1 MTLSAQLSL
10 RQRVLNAG
18 VWSLAGFAFSLV
30 IRLGSNLLMTRL
42 LAPEMFGVMAIASTV
57 MIGLA
62 MFSDVG
68 LRQNIVQ
75 SRRGEE
81 PNFLNTAWVI
91 QIGRGILICG
101 VALCVCLIIFVAGR
115 FGKLPAGSVYS
126 APSLPYVVGA
136 LSVTAVF
143 QGFESTKQFEASR
156 GISLGRITGLEILT
170 QIFGLAGML
179 TWVLADRSIWAL
191 VFGNL
196 CGSLARTVLSHSLL
210 PGVGNRLHWDKE
222 AAHEVIHFGKW
233 IMVASVLGFFVNSG
247 DRLLLGGLVDASV
260 LGYYSIASLFVGSI
274 EGVLTKLMGDV
285 SFPAFSE
292 IVRNRAENL
301 KVSYYR
307 FLAVIASVAY
317 FASGALMTFGATLIN
332 HLYDAR
338 YGAAGWILQLLA
350 AILVTVPFR
359 LATQSFLALG
369 MPKLQ
374 SNVVVLRLIV
384 LFLATPVGFYLFGLK
399 GAIVGIVFSHF
410 SVIPMIAVYNIRY
423 GLFDLRNELY
433 LLAFLPLGG
442 FAGMLVTGALTHWK
456 SIP

>member
-1 MTLSAQLSL
+1 MTFSVQLSL
-10 RQRVLNAG
+10 KQRVLNAG
-18 VWSLAGFAFSLV
+18 MWSLAGFALSLV
-30 IRLGSNLLMTRL
+30 MRLGSNLLMTRL

-75 SRRGEE
+75 SKRGQD
-81 PNFLNTAWVI
+81 PNFLNTAWAI
-91 QIGRGILICG
+91 QIVRGLLICC
-101 VALCVCLIIFVAGR
+101 VALCVCLIILIAGR
-115 FGKLPAGSVYS
+115 LGKFPPDSVYM
-126 APSLPYVVGA
+126 APSLPYVVGG
-136 LSVTAVF
+136 LSITAVF
-143 QGFESTKQFEASR
+143 QGLESTKQFEASR

-179 TWVLADRSIWAL
+179 AWVLVDRSIWAL

-196 CGSLARTVLSHSLL
+196 CGSLARTALSHSLL
-210 PGVGNRLHWDKE
+210 PGVRNRWHWDNE

-233 IMVASVLGFFVNSG
+233 IMIASVLGFLVNSG

-274 EGVLTKLMGDV
+274 EGVLTKLMADV

-292 IVRNRAENL
+292 IVRSRAENL
-301 KVSYYR
+301 KVSYYK

-317 FASGALMTFGATLIN
+317 FASGALMTFGESLID

-350 AILVTVPFR
+350 AVLVTIPFR

-374 SNVVVLRLIV
+374 SNVVILRLIV
-384 LFLATPVGFYLFGLK
+384 LFVATPVGFYLFGLK
-399 GAIVGIVFSHF
+399 GAVLGIVLSHF
-410 SVIPMIAVYNIRY
+410 SVIPMIAVYNIRF

-433 LLAFLPLGG
+433 LLIFLPLGG
-442 FAGMLVTGALTHWK
+442 IAGKLASGALVYWK
-456 SIP
+456 IGS